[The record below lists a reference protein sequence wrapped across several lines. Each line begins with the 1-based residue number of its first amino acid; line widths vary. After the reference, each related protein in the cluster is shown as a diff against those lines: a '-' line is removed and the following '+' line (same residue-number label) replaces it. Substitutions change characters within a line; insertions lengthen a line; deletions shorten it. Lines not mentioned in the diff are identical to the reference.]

1 MAPSPTHHQLGT
13 PLQLQGLG
21 RLLLQVE
28 EFLLPQ
34 EVLLRE
40 ELQLLGVVQRAAAR
54 RVQGG
59 PEGRHGGPLHQLRCG
74 REDREAA
81 PSSRLLSP
89 HFTDREAEAQ
99 RGTVCSQGQNGLSWA
114 SGCFLGAPRPHSGSG
129 QHGNSTPP
137 PTTPSALQTGFLRAG
152 GTKAESRPPAR
163 AALPGFS
170 TWAFWVG
177 THQNKDPCGSVTPP
191 PRSAAWT
198 PPPHLG
204 RPMAFGQ
211 SHCMRPSQPCP
222 QPRTT
227 TYQSEAGG
235 RWE

>member
-89 HFTDREAEAQ
+89 HFMKD
-99 RGTVCSQGQNGLSWA
+99 GTVKVL
-114 SGCFLGAPRPHSGSG
+114 HSIC
-129 QHGNSTPP
+129 QKVQKT
-137 PTTPSALQTGFLRAG
+137 QQ
-152 GTKAESRPPAR
+152 
-163 AALPGFS
+163 
-170 TWAFWVG
+170 W
-177 THQNKDPCGSVTPP
+177 
-191 PRSAAWT
+191 
-198 PPPHLG
+198 
-204 RPMAFGQ
+204 
-211 SHCMRPSQPCP
+211 P
-222 QPRTT
+222 QD
-227 TYQSEAGG
+227 
-235 RWE
+235 